1 MRVAHV
7 IAGPYPAF
15 RGSQVL
21 VAQLAVG
28 LGERGHDVSVVSY
41 GRRLATRPGFHP
53 ARVPLDVV
61 LAARLWRHVRDHGTD
76 VVHAHNYEA
85 GAAALLV
92 RRATGVPVVFHGH
105 SVMAEE
111 MPLYAPGG
119 WRGRVLGWAGRAL
132 DRTIPRA
139 ADACLAVTDE
149 LAATLRGCGA
159 TRVARLAPC
168 LHPAEAARQAQGAE
182 APEPVVAYAGNLDAY
197 QNLSALVD
205 AFRVARARVP
215 AARLQILTHPDARRA
230 ARRLWPAGP
239 PDAVEIVFAAS
250 YEDVSARLAAAQVV
264 VVPRREATGFPMKL
278 LNYMAAGKA
287 IVATTTGGKGLRD
300 GETARLVGEGD
311 PVALG
316 AAMADLLASP
326 GERRRLGAAAR
337 AAACDPRGYHD
348 GLGVVECLYGEVCGH
363 D

>member
-1 MRVAHV
+1 MQIVHV

-21 VAQLAVG
+21 VAQLVAG
-28 LGERGHDVSVVSY
+28 LGERGHGVGVVSY
-41 GRRLATRPGFHP
+41 GRRLAASPGFHA
-53 ARVPLDVV
+53 ARVPLDVA
-61 LAARLWRHVRDHGTD
+61 LAVRLWRYVRAHGTD

-119 WRGRVLGWAGRAL
+119 RRARALGRIGRAL

-149 LAATLRGCGA
+149 LAATLRGAGA
-159 TRVARLAPC
+159 TRVARLVPC
-168 LHPAEAARQAQGAE
+168 LHPAEAARHAHGAE
-182 APEPVVAYAGNLDAY
+182 APAPVVAYAGNLDPY
-197 QNLSALVD
+197 QNLHELVD
-205 AFRVARARVP
+205 ALRVARARVP
-215 AARLQILTHPDARRA
+215 EARLQILTHPDARRA
-230 ARRLWPAGP
+230 AGRLWPAGP

-250 YEDVSARLAAAQVV
+250 YEDVSVRLAAAQVV

-287 IVATTTGGKGLRD
+287 IVATTASGKGLRD
-300 GETARLVGEGD
+300 GETARLVAEGD
-311 PVALG
+311 PAALG
-316 AAMADLLASP
+316 AAVADLLASP
-326 GERRRLGAAAR
+326 PERQRLGAAAR
-337 AAACDPRGYHD
+337 VAASDARAYYD
-348 GLGVVECLYGEVCGH
+348 GLGALECLYDEVSRH